1 MPRNSDDVQKFIRI
15 IFTDHKSY
23 WKNQSSELKK
33 YKNAYEVVFGKN
45 KDMMKL

>member
-23 WKNQSSELKK
+23 WKNQSGELRSIKMHMRANFGRS
-33 YKNAYEVVFGKN
+33 KNITR
-45 KDMMKL
+45 L